1 LIGQVKNEFLNLKC
15 FDSDLII
22 RVYELFYNQTKGR
35 LYLVMEYV
43 ENMINISQLCEKM
56 KIIDEKLICRIL
68 KKILDALFI
77 MHKAGICHR

>member
-1 LIGQVKNEFLNLKC
+1 LNLKC

-43 ENMINISQLCEKM
+43 ENMMNISQLCEKM
-56 KIIDEKLICRIL
+56 KIIDEKLICRIF